1 MLKELFSNRLFIGA
15 LGFFVLCVV
24 GSLLYMYYDMQ
35 RGAAEFAK
43 DAELTK
49 DQEQIKQLTE
59 RQKSTTEAPVVEETP
74 QGHFHEDSTFH
85 TEPHETGSHAANP
98 DSSVDPFANT
108 IPIYDSATMRRLEIE
123 KRNAFYK
130 ERFGLGPPPEG
141 YGYLLIDG
149 NEVVLNPDGTPVLQ
163 QMELPDG
170 THMEYEIELREGF
183 APTREQWEHYQQ
195 LKQDRE
201 VALHREDRAE
211 ASRIQ
216 TEITQIEKT
225 ERGLGPFGGSGS
237 WMIPTHL
244 DTPAY
249 RARLNKM
256 ENELKNKAL
265 IHMGMEYLIR
275 PEGPEIYYVGPR

>member
-1 MLKELFSNRLFIGA
+1 MLIRKHWFAIT
-15 LGFFVLCVV
+15 VLLIAIVGVGLYLLATQPPPETVKIYKVV
-24 GSLLYMYYDMQ
+24 
-35 RGAAEFAK
+35 EPEK
-43 DAELTK
+43 PT
-49 DQEQIKQLTE
+49 EQPKAQ
-59 RQKSTTEAPVVEETP
+59 APVDDTL
-74 QGHFHEDSTFH
+74 QGGHVHDDGTWH
-85 TEPHETGSHAANP
+85 AEPHETVSDATNP
-98 DSSVDPFANT
+98 DSSADPFANT

-170 THMEYEIELREGF
+170 TRMEYEIEMIEGF

-201 VALHREDRAE
+201 VALHRENRAE
-211 ASRIQ
+211 AARIQ
-216 TEITQIEKT
+216 TEITQIEET
-225 ERGLGPFGGSGS
+225 ARGLGPFGGSGS
-237 WMIPTHL
+237 WMIPGHL

-249 RARLNKM
+249 QARLSKM
-256 ENELKNKAL
+256 EDELRHKAL

>member
-1 MLKELFSNRLFIGA
+1 MFLRKHWIGLTVFLVA
-15 LGFFVLCVV
+15 IV
-24 GSLLYMYYDMQ
+24 GVGLYYLQ
-35 RGAAEFAK
+35 TRPPK
-43 DAELTK
+43 DPILI
-49 DQEQIKQLTE
+49 IKPVEPLP
-59 RQKSTTEAPVVEETP
+59 KSTEQPKAEVPSEP
-74 QGHFHEDSTFH
+74 LQGGHFHADGTWHEG
-85 TEPHETGSHAANP
+85 PHEPGSHAANQ
-98 DSSVDPFANT
+98 DSSADPFANT

-170 THMEYEIELREGF
+170 TRMAYEIEMIMGF

-211 ASRIQ
+211 AARIQ
-216 TEITQIEKT
+216 TGITQIEKT
-225 ERGLGPFGGSGS
+225 AKGLGPFGGSGS
-237 WMIPTHL
+237 DMIPGHL

-249 RARLNKM
+249 RARLSKM
-256 ENELKNKAL
+256 RDELRHKAL

-275 PEGPEIYYVGPR
+275 PEGLEIYYVGPR

>member
-15 LGFFVLCVV
+15 LAFFVLCVG
-24 GSLLYMYYDMQ
+24 GSLLYMHYDMQ
-35 RGAAEFAK
+35 KGAAELAK
-43 DAELTK
+43 DPEH
-49 DQEQIKQLTE
+49 IKQLTE
-59 RQKSTTEAPVVEETP
+59 KKDQAPSSTAEVPMSDTS
-74 QGHFHEDSTFH
+74 QGGHFHADGTFH
-85 TEPHETGSHAANP
+85 AQPHETGAHAANP
-98 DSSVDPFANT
+98 DSSADPFANT

-149 NEVVLNPDGTPVLQ
+149 NEVVLNLDGTPVLQ

-170 THMEYEIELREGF
+170 TRMEYEIELHEGF

-201 VALHREDRAE
+201 VALHRENRAE
-211 ASRIQ
+211 AARIQ
-216 TEITQIEKT
+216 TQITQIEET
-225 ERGLGPFGGSGS
+225 ARGLGPFGGSGS

-256 ENELKNKAL
+256 EKELKNKAL

>member
-1 MLKELFSNRLFIGA
+1 MFIRKYWLPFSVFLVAVAG
-15 LGFFVLCVV
+15 V
-24 GSLLYMYYDMQ
+24 GLYLLATQPPPEPVKIYKAVKPIEKPTQ
-35 RGAAEFAK
+35 QPTAK
-43 DAELTK
+43 ANEGDT
-49 DQEQIKQLTE
+49 
-59 RQKSTTEAPVVEETP
+59 S
-74 QGHFHEDSTFH
+74 QGRHFHADGRWH
-85 TEPHETGSHAANP
+85 GEPDEPMSHAANQ
-98 DSSVDPFANT
+98 DSSANPFVNT

-123 KRNAFYK
+123 KQNAFYK
-130 ERFGLGPPPEG
+130 ERFGLVPPPEG

-170 THMEYEIELREGF
+170 TRMAYEIEMIMGF

-211 ASRIQ
+211 AARIQ

-225 ERGLGPFGGSGS
+225 ARGLGPFGGSGS
-237 WMIPTHL
+237 DMIPGHL

-249 RARLNKM
+249 RARLSKM
-256 ENELKNKAL
+256 RDELRHKAL

>member
-1 MLKELFSNRLFIGA
+1 MLKDLFSNRLFIGG
-15 LGFFVLCVV
+15 LVFFIFCVAV
-24 GSLLYMYYDMQ
+24 SLFYMQYVQ
-35 RGAAEFAK
+35 RM
-43 DAELTK
+43 DAEKLAET
-49 DQEQIKQLTE
+49 QERVKQWNE
-59 RQKSTTEAPVVEETP
+59 RQNPQQTETEADVAEQTP
-74 QGHFHEDSTFH
+74 QGHVHADGTFH
-85 TEPHETGSHAANP
+85 AEPHETVSHAANP
-98 DSSVDPFANT
+98 DASADPFANT
-108 IPIYDSATMRRLEIE
+108 IPIYDSATMRKLEIE

-170 THMEYEIELREGF
+170 TRMEYEIEMIMGF
-183 APTREQWEHYQQ
+183 APTREQWERYQQ

-211 ASRIQ
+211 AARIQ

-225 ERGLGPFGGSGS
+225 ARGLVPRGGSGS
-237 WMIPTHL
+237 WMIPGHL

-249 RARLNKM
+249 QAKLSKM
-256 ENELKNKAL
+256 EDELTNKAL

>member
-1 MLKELFSNRLFIGA
+1 MLRELFSNRLFIGA
-15 LGFFVLCVV
+15 LAFFVLCVG
-24 GSLLYMYYDMQ
+24 GSLLYMHYDRQ
-35 RGAAEFAK
+35 RGAAELAK
-43 DAELTK
+43 N
-49 DQEQIKQLTE
+49 QERIKELTE
-59 RQKSTTEAPVVEETP
+59 RQTPQPTETEADIAEQTP
-74 QGHFHEDSTFH
+74 QGHFHADGTFH
-85 TEPHETGSHAANP
+85 AEPHETRAHAANP
-98 DSSVDPFANT
+98 DSSADPFANT

-163 QMELPDG
+163 QIELPDG
-170 THMEYEIELREGF
+170 TRMEYEIELREGF

-211 ASRIQ
+211 AARIQ
-216 TEITQIEKT
+216 TEITQIEET
-225 ERGLGPFGGSGS
+225 ARGLGPFGGSGS

-244 DTPAY
+244 DTAAY

-256 ENELKNKAL
+256 EKELKNKAL

>member
-1 MLKELFSNRLFIGA
+1 MFLRKYWLPLSVFIVAIAGVGLYLLATQPPKEPI
-15 LGFFVLCVV
+15 VIYKPV
-24 GSLLYMYYDMQ
+24 
-35 RGAAEFAK
+35 EPIEK
-43 DAELTK
+43 PT
-49 DQEQIKQLTE
+49 EQPPA
-59 RQKSTTEAPVVEETP
+59 EAPVGDTS
-74 QGHFHEDSTFH
+74 QGGHVHADGTWHEG
-85 TEPHETGSHAANP
+85 PHETVSHAANP
-98 DSSVDPFANT
+98 DASADPFANT
-108 IPIYDSATMRRLEIE
+108 TPIYDSATMRRLEIE

-170 THMEYEIELREGF
+170 TRMEYEIEMIMGF
-183 APTREQWEHYQQ
+183 APTREEWERYQQ

-211 ASRIQ
+211 AARIQ
-216 TEITQIEKT
+216 TEIRQIE
-225 ERGLGPFGGSGS
+225 EIARGLGPFGGSSSG
-237 WMIPTHL
+237 MIPTHL

-249 RARLNKM
+249 RARLSKM
-256 ENELKNKAL
+256 RDELRHKAL
-265 IHMGMEYLIR
+265 IHMGMAYLIR